1 MKILSSVISIIVL
14 AAVLVQSVPAC
25 GPGYTSPVF
34 DVNSAPESPYREF
47 AAGKLGIV
55 KPSYRRSILLAA
67 YRYLTGGGFSDPE
80 QKDLIRIW
88 EAEINH
94 RTDDDT
100 KDLEDAVKAWL
111 SQRKSVLGSE
121 EKVPEIY
128 TERSWGGYDF
138 FPNCTKNAFE
148 TAARTLSER
157 SASYGS
163 DDKDVKDWVHAQD
176 QVFTNCSVGKS
187 IPAAPSA
194 EMAEWLRKDRA
205 YQIAAAQFYSL
216 DFTAA
221 RQGFENIARDSDS
234 PWQELSEYLVGRT
247 LIRAASLNGSDV
259 RSNAFY
265 AEADQALQLVTA
277 KGGHYAADADRLLG
291 VVKYRLRPAERLHE
305 LAQAIA
311 YRSGT
316 DFRQDIVDYTWLLDK
331 YEKEA
336 LDKEDKRKLELEIGK
351 NPEATPEPAFSPTPP
366 PDPNKL
372 KIFVW
377 DEATSQSYDLDVPAD
392 ISDDDLIALA
402 ERTVGKQLTK
412 DQREALKNQRQ
423 SAFSGRFSDGR
434 DDGYQGGY
442 YGDSKLNMEILPV
455 DFRQDDLTEWLF
467 VYQMESPDS
476 YAYALDKLRTTGTD
490 IWLMTAISKAHAG
503 SPDLDNLIDKAQ
515 KIPTDSPAFATVF
528 YHLARLQIELGKPA
542 EAKALLDQLIDS
554 PIDFP
559 TSTRNQFLKLR
570 MPLSATL
577 DEFLLSALRTP
588 YAFDFDGQIG
598 SLDEELAERKTW
610 WSPEAFPDQSQDE
623 YNKSLEEQF
632 TRYRTFASERTFD
645 DDSIEIFNRYFP
657 TDLIVKAQ
665 RSTVVPNHLA
675 QRLAIASWT
684 RAALLDNDAAAKQAA
699 TEIIRRVPEMKGALD
714 EYLKATTPVAR
725 KRAAIFTML
734 RNPILTPVVEIGF
747 DADNVADEWDANNWW
762 CSWTFNTENEEP
774 SSIPAPP
781 KFVTAAQIAAAKS
794 ERSRLMNVGD
804 APEYFSKQ
812 VLEWA
817 RLAPTDKRLPE
828 ALYLA
833 WKSNGWN
840 KYGCG
845 SGPEAQEPIAR
856 VLRMK
861 FPNSEWAKKL
871 DEKSEEQ

>member
-1 MKILSSVISIIVL
+1 MKKFSSIFSTILLVALSVN
-14 AAVLVQSVPAC
+14 AVLAC
-25 GPGYTSPVF
+25 GPGYTAPVF
-34 DVNSAPESPYREF
+34 DVNSAPESPYRDF

-55 KPSYRRSILLAA
+55 KPTYRRSILLAA

-100 KDLEDAVKAWL
+100 KDLETAVKAWL
-111 SQRKSVLGSE
+111 DQRKSVLGSDA
-121 EKVPEIY
+121 KVPDIY

-148 TAARTLSER
+148 TAAKTLSDR
-157 SASYGS
+157 SVSYGS

-194 EMAEWLRKDRA
+194 EMPEWLRKDRA
-205 YQIAAAQFYSL
+205 YQVAAAQFYSL
-216 DFTAA
+216 DFNAA
-221 RQGFENIARDSDS
+221 RQGFEDISRDSDS

-247 LIRAASLNGSDV
+247 LIRAASLSGSEV
-259 RSNAFY
+259 RSNALY
-265 AEADQALQLVTA
+265 AEADQALQIVTA

-305 LAQAIA
+305 LANGIA
-311 YRSGT
+311 YRSGS

-336 LDKEDKRKLELEIGK
+336 LDKEDKRKLEIEIGK
-351 NPEATPEPAFSPTPP
+351 NPEATPEPTFTPTPP

-372 KIFVW
+372 TLYVW
-377 DEATSQSYDLDVPAD
+377 DDETSQSYNLEVPAD

-402 ERTVGKQLTK
+402 ERTVGKQLTNG
-412 DQREALKNQRQ
+412 QREALKTQRQ

-442 YGDSKLNMEILPV
+442 YGDSKLNMQILPE

-467 VYQMESPDS
+467 VFQMESPDS
-476 YAYALDKLRTTGTD
+476 YDYALDKLRTNGTD
-490 IWLMTAISKAHAG
+490 LWLMTAVSKAHPG
-503 SPDLDNLIDKAQ
+503 SPDLDNLVDKAE

-528 YHLARLQIELGKPA
+528 YHLARLNIELGKLA
-542 EAKALLDQLIDS
+542 EAKALLDQLINS

-559 TSTRNQFLKLR
+559 VSTRNQFLKLR
-570 MPLSATL
+570 MPLSSTL
-577 DEFLLSALRTP
+577 EEFLSSALRTP
-588 YAFDFDGQIG
+588 YAFDFDGKIG

-610 WSPEAFPDQSQDE
+610 WSPEAFPDQSQE
-623 YNKSLEEQF
+623 AYNKSLEEQF
-632 TRYRTFASERTFD
+632 AMYRKYASERTFD

-657 TDLIVKAQ
+657 TDLLVRAQ
-665 RSTVVPNHLA
+665 RSNAIPNHIA

-684 RAALLDNDAAAKQAA
+684 RAILLDNDAVAKPAAV
-699 TEIIRRVPEMKGALD
+699 ELIRRMPELKDALD
-714 EYLKATTPVAR
+714 EYLKAPTPLAR
-725 KRAAIFTML
+725 KRAALFTIL

-747 DADNVADEWDANNWW
+747 DADNVAEDWDANNWW

-781 KFVTAAQIAAAKS
+781 KFVTAAQIAVAKS
-794 ERSRLMNVGD
+794 ERARLMKVGD
-804 APEYFSKQ
+804 APDYFSAQ

-817 RLAPTDKRLPE
+817 RLAPADKRVPE
-828 ALYLA
+828 ALYQT
-833 WKSNGWN
+833 WKANGWN

-845 SGPEAQEPIAR
+845 VGPEAQKPIGDVMRA
-856 VLRMK
+856 K
-861 FPNSEWAKKL
+861 YPNSEWTKKL
-871 DEKSEEQ
+871 YESPEE